1 MRAGNAFSSSSLVAG
16 VRDLAGAFIAVVAFG
31 IGFGA
36 AAVAAGM
43 TPATAIAMSAVVFA
57 GASQYAALDLWTAPL
72 PLLGLALMTLAVN
85 ARHLVF
91 GATLRTYL
99 AQHRSL
105 PRYAALAL
113 LSDANWA
120 ATQQA
125 AARGERGLGYFVG
138 GGLLL
143 WVAWMI
149 GTAIGALAGDAVG
162 DPQRFGLDTIMP
174 AFFICSLIAMM
185 RGRGDLPPWLL
196 AAGVAAALSLLVPS
210 QWAIIIGAL
219 AGATLG
225 VLRDE

>member
-1 MRAGNAFSSSSLVAG
+1 MTAGTASSSSGFGAG

-36 AAVAAGM
+36 AAVAAGV
-43 TPATAIAMSAVVFA
+43 TPATTIAMSAVVFA
-57 GASQYAALDLWTAPL
+57 GASQYAALDMWTAPL

-91 GATLRTYL
+91 GATLRNYF
-99 AQHRSL
+99 AQHRSV
-105 PRYAALAL
+105 PRHAALAL

-125 AARGERGLGYFVG
+125 VARGERGLGYFVG

-149 GTAIGALAGDAVG
+149 GTIVGALAGDAVG
-162 DPQRFGLDTIMP
+162 DPKRFGLDAIMP
-174 AFFICSLIAMM
+174 AFFICSLIATI
-185 RGRGDLPPWLL
+185 RDRADLPPWLL
-196 AAGVAAALSLLVPS
+196 AAGVAAVLSLLVPA

-219 AGATLG
+219 AGATFG